1 MALSDELEKLAEL
14 HQRGVLGD
22 DEFARAKARL
32 LDGAALPPPR
42 PAAAGDAP
50 PGLAA
55 LNALRR
61 SAADR
66 WIGGVCGGIARATG
80 VETWI
85 WRLLFALLA
94 LFGGTGVVLYVLLW
108 IFVPSE

>member
-1 MALSDELEKLAEL
+1 MALSDELEKLADL
-14 HQRGVLGD
+14 RQRGVLSD

-32 LDGAALPPPR
+32 LDGAAASPP
-42 PAAAGDAP
+42 AVSSGDAP
-50 PGLAA
+50 GIAA

-61 SAADR
+61 SVADR

-80 VETWI
+80 VESWI

-94 LFGGTGVVLYVLLW
+94 LFGGTGVVLYILLW
-108 IFVPSE
+108 IFVPSD